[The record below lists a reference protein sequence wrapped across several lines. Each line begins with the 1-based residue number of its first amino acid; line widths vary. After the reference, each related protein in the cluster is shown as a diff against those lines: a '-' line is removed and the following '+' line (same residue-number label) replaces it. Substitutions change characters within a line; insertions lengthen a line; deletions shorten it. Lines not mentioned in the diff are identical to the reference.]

1 MLVIVSFAVNVVIV
15 GQDLDLHE
23 SHSQD
28 QRSES
33 YFNSPLIVILRW
45 TGLSSKFRILGIRAR
60 SEIWYITNS
69 IFSLCFEDD
78 KVIIFMEHK
87 VFKKQFQKIKVLE

>member
-33 YFNSPLIVILRW
+33 YFNSPLIVILR
-45 TGLSSKFRILGIRAR
+45 
-60 SEIWYITNS
+60 
-69 IFSLCFEDD
+69 
-78 KVIIFMEHK
+78 
-87 VFKKQFQKIKVLE
+87 